1 VDKKKTNEL
10 EEAPPGLLNSDRM
23 QDTPNFDLLKALSS
37 IATTEPNGLPKNDRM
52 QDTSDFDL
60 AKGQPLIATT
70 HSNGLQEAEET
81 NQVSNPTAFGQ
92 SA

>member
-1 VDKKKTNEL
+1 VDEKRSNEL
-10 EEAPPGLLNSDRM
+10 EESLPGLLSPDRM
-23 QDTPNFDLLKALSS
+23 QDMPNFDLLKAMSS
-37 IATTEPNGLPKNDRM
+37 IATTDPNGLPKNDRM

-60 AKGQPLIATT
+60 AKGQSLIATT
-70 HSNGLQEAEET
+70 HSNGIQEAEET